1 MKDMYYN
8 KKGKPITLE
17 EWGKLH
23 NNPKYKRIRET
34 TLSNGKWVSTVWLGI
49 NHSFQENYVLIFETM
64 VFSTK
69 DSLEDLDCERYF
81 TEEEAIEGYEK
92 MCKKW
97 E

>member
-1 MKDMYYN
+1 MYYN

-17 EWGKLH
+17 EWRKLH
-23 NNPKYKRIRET
+23 SNSKYKRIRQT

-49 NHSFQENYVLIFETM
+49 NHSFQEDCILIFETM

-69 DSLEDLDCERYF
+69 DSLEDLDCERYLS
-81 TEEEAIEGYEK
+81 EEEAIKGHER

-97 E
+97 V